1 MTAAQ
6 SARIIEILLLLG
18 GIVFGFVMAIVF
30 QQKVYT
36 PILKKMEAYR
46 EERARPKGIPIEII
60 NEMYYADYL
69 TWAAE
74 RGHEPHFLKL

>member
-6 SARIIEILLLLG
+6 SARIIEILVFLG
-18 GIVFGFVMAIVF
+18 AVIFGFSMAVVF
-30 QQKVYT
+30 WNKVYT
-36 PILKKMEAYR
+36 PIFKKLEAYR

-69 TWAAE
+69 AWAAE
-74 RGHEPHFLKL
+74 RGHEPYFLKL